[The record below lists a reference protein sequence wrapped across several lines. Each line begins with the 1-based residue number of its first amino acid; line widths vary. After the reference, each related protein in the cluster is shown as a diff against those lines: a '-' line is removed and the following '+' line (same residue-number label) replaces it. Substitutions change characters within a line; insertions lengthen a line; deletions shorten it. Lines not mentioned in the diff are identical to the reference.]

1 MPNKTGDFL
10 PLQLTNAG
18 RDMLTQGR
26 AGHVLTFTRVA
37 IGDGSA
43 TGTQIDSL
51 TALKGHK
58 LYIPIAKNETVH
70 AGQMRLQFRVNNKI
84 VTNGF
89 YFREIG
95 LMAKVDNGAEQLYAY
110 TTCGDKAR
118 MLYDNTYPIQE
129 RVINIDTVTDNA
141 VNVKVILDW
150 SIVYATQKDIVDAIK
165 PHKELAELDHPDASV
180 TTRKL
185 RDKSVTLPKLADEVT
200 DLLQRTYV
208 KKTGDT
214 MTGNLKLNN
223 SSIGFNNGS
232 GDYDT
237 KIRIASNG
245 NFDIGV
251 TEDSANKNA
260 TTQLLLHSQNKPK
273 WYNSANGS
281 KEIATTEDVL
291 NETAKYLPLAGGTM
305 KGNITFKRNQSSIKL
320 DGGTNKMHSI
330 DVGGTN
336 GENMDIGSSQQT
348 SEANLCCY
356 NRPGWYGKDKSTEF
370 RPLMTIPDIS
380 VTYGNIKD
388 SQMLPIPNG
397 FNENECTWL
406 LSMDQSNVDKWYL
419 DIREGGACNM
429 INFECWREGR
439 RVHVGT
445 RVKGSDGM
453 SRTWDGSITGRNG
466 EEIWMPGS
474 ANYVCIAVKRSF

>member
-150 SIVYATQKDIVDAIK
+150 SIVYATKKDIIDAIK

-185 RDKSVTLPKLADEVT
+185 RDKSVTPAKLSD
-200 DLLQRTYV
+200 DLNNKLKNDFVR
-208 KKTGDT
+208 KAGDT
-214 MTGNLKLNN
+214 MTGDLT
-223 SSIGFNNGS
+223 F
-232 GDYDT
+232 
-237 KIRIASNG
+237 
-245 NFDIGV
+245 
-251 TEDSANKNA
+251 E
-260 TTQLLLHSQNKPK
+260 
-273 WYNSANGS
+273 
-281 KEIATTEDVL
+281 
-291 NETAKYLPLAGGTM
+291 AG
-305 KGNITFKRNQSSIKL
+305 KGIKL
-320 DGGTNKMHSI
+320 KGEGGSHSI
-330 DVGGTN
+330 TRGGPNLNLGDETFTN
-336 GENMDIGSSQQT
+336 A
-348 SEANLCCY
+348 ANLCCKS
-356 NRPGWYGKDKSTEF
+356 RPGWYAGVNN
-370 RPLMTIPDIS
+370 PNNGALMKLNDIQ
-380 VTYGNIKD
+380 VFYGNIKNGEI
-388 SQMLPIPNG
+388 LPIPSG
-397 FNENECTWL
+397 FTEDECTWL
-406 LSMDQSNVDKWYL
+406 LSMDQSNLEKWYL

-474 ANYVCIAVKRSF
+474 ANYVCIALKRA

>member
-26 AGHVLTFTRVA
+26 AGHILTFTRVA

-110 TTCGDKAR
+110 TTCSDKAR

-150 SIVYATQKDIVDAIK
+150 SIVYATKKDIVDAIK

-208 KKTGDT
+208 KKSGDT
-214 MTGNLKLNN
+214 MTGNLVLNN
-223 SSIGFNNGS
+223 SSIGFNNGNNN
-232 GDYDT
+232 YDT

-291 NETAKYLPLAGGTM
+291 NETIKYLPLAGGTM
-305 KGNITFKRNQSSIKL
+305 KGDITFKRNASAIKL
-320 DGGTNKMHSI
+320 DGGTNKKHSI

-336 GENMDIGSSQQT
+336 GENLDIGSSQQT
-348 SEANLCCY
+348 SQANLCCY
-356 NRPGWYGKDKSTEF
+356 NRPGWYGKNKNNEF
-370 RPLMTIPDIS
+370 HRFALVDDMKITSGKVTDGQTI
-380 VTYGNIKD
+380 
-388 SQMLPIPNG
+388 PIPNG
-397 FNENECTWL
+397 YSKDECTVL
-406 LSMDQSNVDKWYL
+406 LSLSKSNAENIYV
-419 DIREGGACNM
+419 DIRESGIANSVQV
-429 INFECWREGR
+429 ECWADNNLTA
-439 RVHVGT
+439 HVGMWW
-445 RVKGSDGM
+445 RNNEGYSHSAYG
-453 SRTWDGSITGRNG
+453 NG
-466 EEIWMPGS
+466 EGKGDTWMPGE
-474 ANYVCIAVKRSF
+474 ATYICIALKRA